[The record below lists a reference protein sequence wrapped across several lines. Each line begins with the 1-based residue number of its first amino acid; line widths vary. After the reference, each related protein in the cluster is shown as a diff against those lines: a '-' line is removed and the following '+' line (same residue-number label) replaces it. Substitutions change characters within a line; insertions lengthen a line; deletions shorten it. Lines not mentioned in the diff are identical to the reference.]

1 MSGNFALPSTWQDPA
16 ALHVALIMDGN
27 GRWAARRGLGRTAGH
42 MAGVDTVRRVVESAP
57 SLGIGTLTLY
67 AFSADNWRRPAEE
80 VRTLMKLFERH
91 LDAEIDRFRANSV
104 RLNVIGRRDRLEPK
118 LFRAVKRAESAT
130 STGSRLLLRIAIDY
144 SSRWAIAEAVRHFP
158 TAGHA
163 RQCDFERQLL
173 VASNSVP
180 DVPAVDLLIRTSG
193 EERLSDF
200 LLWECAY
207 AELHFTPVLWPDFKR
222 SDLEAA
228 VSDFQARERRFGA
241 LPNATIDDQTHR
253 PLHVTQGGTL

>member
-1 MSGNFALPSTWQDPA
+1 MSINFVLPSTWQDPG

-80 VRTLMKLFERH
+80 VRTLMKLFRRH
-91 LDAEIDRFRANSV
+91 LDVEIDRFRANSV
-104 RLNVIGRRDRLEPK
+104 RLNVIGRRDRLEPE
-118 LFRAVKRAESAT
+118 LFRAVKRAEKAT
-130 STGSRLLLRIAIDY
+130 STGSQLLLRIAIDY

-163 RQCDFERQLL
+163 QQCDFERQLL
-173 VASNSVP
+173 VASNSIP

-193 EERLSDF
+193 EQRLSDF

-207 AELHFTPVLWPDFKR
+207 AELHFTPVLWPDFQR

-241 LPNATIDDQTHR
+241 LPNATTDDQTHR
-253 PLHVTQGGTL
+253 PLHATQGGTR

>member
-1 MSGNFALPSTWQDPA
+1 MSVNFVMPSTWHDPA

-27 GRWAARRGLGRTAGH
+27 GRWAARRGLGRTSGH
-42 MAGVDTVRRVVESAP
+42 LAGVDTVRRVVESAP

-91 LDAEIDRFRANSV
+91 LDAEINRFRANGV

-118 LFRAVKRAESAT
+118 LLRAIKRAEKAT
-130 STGSRLLLRIAIDY
+130 ATGSRLLLRIAIDY

-163 RQCDFERQLL
+163 QQRDFERELL

-193 EERLSDF
+193 EQRLSDF

-207 AELHFTPVLWPDFKR
+207 AELHFTPVLWPDFQR
-222 SDLEAA
+222 SDLEGA
-228 VSDFQARERRFGA
+228 VGDFQARERRFGA
-241 LPNATIDDQTHR
+241 LPNAATDNQTHR
-253 PLHVTQGGTL
+253 PLHATQGGTR

>member
-1 MSGNFALPSTWQDPA
+1 MSSNFVMPSTWRDPD

-27 GRWAARRGLGRTAGH
+27 GRWAARRGLSRAAGH
-42 MAGVDTVRRVVESAP
+42 LAGVDTVRRVVESAP

-80 VRTLMKLFERH
+80 VQTLMKLFERH
-91 LDAEIDRFRANSV
+91 LDAEIDRFRANDV

-118 LFRAVKRAESAT
+118 LLRAVKGAERATA
-130 STGSRLLLRIAIDY
+130 TGSRLLVRVAIDY

-163 RQCDFERQLL
+163 QQHDFERELL
-173 VASNSVP
+173 IASNSVP

-193 EERLSDF
+193 EQRLSDF

-207 AELHFTPVLWPDFKR
+207 AELHFTPVLWPDFQR
-222 SDLEAA
+222 SDLEGA
-228 VSDFQARERRFGA
+228 VRDFQARERRFGG
-241 LPNATIDDQTHR
+241 LPNATADDQAHK
-253 PLHVTQGGTL
+253 PIHATQGGTR